1 MQSEVLKS
9 VLLPW
14 SDQLVPSWVFY
25 VLLKAVFPR
34 AWEPCQGWT
43 PGVPGTTTLTAGGL
57 SCSPAPSLAL
67 DRLSVCLSRA
77 GKLSQV
83 SPFPGTHC
91 SHPQQTG
98 PLERR
103 LPLDQDVLTLGQGG
117 QYVWAASPGNGR
129 TPTQLRPGHTG
140 GRTGHG
146 RVGTGWWG
154 PVSWQRG
161 QAAKTWRWPG
171 VGPAQPGLQAPGVCS
186 VVRLTSPLDPS
197 RPPPPGLLPA
207 KR

>member
-25 VLLKAVFPR
+25 VLFKAVFPR

-91 SHPQQTG
+91 AHPPQMG
-98 PLERR
+98 PPGE
-103 LPLDQDVLTLGQGG
+103 T
-117 QYVWAASPGNGR
+117 AASGPGCARAGSGR
-129 TPTQLRPGHTG
+129 AT
-140 GRTGHG
+140 
-146 RVGTGWWG
+146 RVGCQPGERLNPNPAAPRPHWG
-154 PVSWQRG
+154 QNWAWEGGKRL
-161 QAAKTWRWPG
+161 
-171 VGPAQPGLQAPGVCS
+171 VGPSELAAGSGSQDLEVAGSGACPAWAPSAWRVLCCS
-186 VVRLTSPLDPS
+186 TDFTP
-197 RPPPPGLLPA
+197 
-207 KR
+207 